1 MRCLVGESLGNWDLL
16 LPRAEFAYN
25 SSVNRSTGKSPF
37 EIIHG
42 YKPRKPI
49 DLIPLPSHARVSE
62 SAESYAQHIKELHK
76 EISKK
81 IQMSNEVYKHIANS
95 RK

>member
-1 MRCLVGESLGNWDLL
+1 MRCHVGESLGNWGLL
-16 LPRAEFAYN
+16 LPRTEFAYN

-37 EIIHG
+37 EIVHG

-49 DLIPLPSHARVSE
+49 DLIPLPLHALVSE
-62 SAESYAQHIKELHK
+62 SVESYAQHIKELHK

-81 IQMSNEVYKHIANS
+81 IQTSNEVYRHMANS
-95 RK
+95 